1 MHTPPRFAVDKMLGR
16 LATWLRLL
24 GYDAT
29 YGSHLGGAAL
39 LRHARRE
46 GRIVLTRERRPR
58 RAIDLPVLFIVSDD
72 FRAQVRQVL
81 EALGLDPFARLF
93 ARCSRCNQPVVA
105 TPRSAVAGLVPPYVL
120 ATQEHFVRC
129 PRCGRIY
136 WPATHYAHVYAEL
149 RRMGFDPPPGVTA

>member
-1 MHTPPRFAVDKMLGR
+1 MLGR

-24 GYDAT
+24 GYDTT
-29 YGSHLGGAAL
+29 YGSHLGGPAL

-46 GRIVLTRERRPR
+46 GRIVLTRQRRPR
-58 RAIDLPVLFIVSDD
+58 RELDLPVIFVASDD

-81 EALGLDPFARLF
+81 DTLGLDPFTRLF
-93 ARCSRCNQPVVA
+93 SRCSCCNQPVVA
-105 TPRSAVAGLVPPYVL
+105 TPRPAVAGLVPPYVL
-120 ATQEHFVRC
+120 ATQDHFVRC

-149 RRMGFDPPPGVTA
+149 RRMGFEPPPGVAA

>member
-1 MHTPPRFAVDKMLGR
+1 MRTPPRFAVDKMLGR

-29 YGSHLGGAAL
+29 Y

-46 GRIVLTRERRPR
+46 GRIVLTRQRRPR
-58 RAIDLPVLFIVSDD
+58 WPTDLPVLFIDGGD

-81 EALGLDPFARLF
+81 HALHLDPFALLF
-93 ARCSRCNQPVVA
+93 TRCTRCNQPVVA

-120 ATQEHFVRC
+120 TTQEHFVRC

-136 WPATHYAHVYAEL
+136 WPATHYAHVHAEL
-149 RRMGFDPPPGVTA
+149 RRMGFAPPPGVAE